1 MFVGIFFCGKTDIN
15 CLFLNVQM
23 IQINKN
29 EFKHTKIMFLL
40 KFIASWHFL
49 LITIGK
55 INIIWENIFFLKD
68 FSCFQCLGIYF
79 WAGDRTSNALGITNG
94 NTL

>member
-40 KFIASWHFL
+40 
-49 LITIGK
+49 
-55 INIIWENIFFLKD
+55 
-68 FSCFQCLGIYF
+68 
-79 WAGDRTSNALGITNG
+79 
-94 NTL
+94 